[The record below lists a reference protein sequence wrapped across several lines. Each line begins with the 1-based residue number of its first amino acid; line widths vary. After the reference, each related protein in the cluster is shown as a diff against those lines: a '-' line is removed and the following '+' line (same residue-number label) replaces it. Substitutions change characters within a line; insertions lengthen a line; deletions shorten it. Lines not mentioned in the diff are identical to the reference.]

1 LSSPWDNAYALSV
14 SHNIVSNL
22 KKNKKNGYKKNNN
35 YWAQKVNEH
44 IDGLKHGIKGMDFK
58 WMVLLPQHSEN
69 LKINYIFYILFWKNK
84 LWTPSTCLCRQ
95 VNRWLKSQKCRIHYC
110 LYFVPTISE
119 FINTL
124 NNLVF

>member
-58 WMVLLPQHSEN
+58 
-69 LKINYIFYILFWKNK
+69 
-84 LWTPSTCLCRQ
+84 
-95 VNRWLKSQKCRIHYC
+95 
-110 LYFVPTISE
+110 
-119 FINTL
+119 
-124 NNLVF
+124 